1 MNDELSL
8 TQVRLTRSEA
18 ARYVGASGESTIR
31 AAEDKGLHCEMD
43 ALGQAWH
50 WPPALDAWKWRGK
63 APSAAQK
70 QKIVAQAAKSRQQEA
85 RERQR
90 KQALD
95 EEREDAE
102 LEAQRARF
110 MADWDAE
117 RALSD
122 KVKRQ
127 NEETRKAFEFVH
139 MNERTAGAALGFK
152 SYEVSSRLRELVRK
166 GLLREIRC
174 PRERRAEM
182 TLDGFK
188 EVEGVWP
195 VSSGGPFFLREDVL
209 ALRQETLHSAPGP
222 STSVSHSRLEETSSG
237 PLGRILA
244 ELLRAMGEDKT
255 RQQQPRKDQ
264 RQALDKPSH

>member
-50 WPPALDAWKWRGK
+50 WPAALDAWKWRGK

-70 QKIVAQAAKSRQQEA
+70 QKILTQAAKSRQQEE

-95 EEREDAE
+95 EERDDAE
-102 LEAQRARF
+102 LEAQRVRF

-122 KVKRQ
+122 KVRRQ

-139 MNERTAGAALGFK
+139 MNARTAGAALGFK
-152 SYEVSSRLRELVRK
+152 SYEVSSCLRELVRK
-166 GLLREIRC
+166 GLLREIPC
-174 PRERRAEM
+174 PREQRVEM

-209 ALRQETLHSAPGP
+209 ALRHETLHSAPGP
-222 STSVSHSRLEETSSG
+222 STSVSHSGFEETSSDA
-237 PLGRILA
+237 LGRIFA
-244 ELLRAMGEDKT
+244 ALLHAMGEDRT
-255 RQQQPRKDQ
+255 RQQPPRKDK
-264 RQALDKPSH
+264 ASA